1 MTITYDQMTGQY
13 HVTDN
18 TGSWYA
24 TGRTMIEAIQ
34 RALSIKLNWSTLI
47 K

>member
-1 MTITYDQMTGQY
+1 MKVTYDQMTGQY
-13 HVTDN
+13 HVADA

-34 RALSIKLNWSTLI
+34 RALSIKLYWLTIN